1 MCAMLLFRR
10 FLVLVLGIV
19 ALGGAIACE
28 SSGHGVVYVSQTGEG
43 SEIYVVDPDSGDAAA
58 IAGGPTSHLLYKDG
72 SGPKWSPDGQ
82 KIAFVSE
89 DLGNLNI
96 YVADRANFDER
107 DVAAIEAIT
116 SSDGNEDS
124 PTWSPDG
131 DSVAYTTDVDGH
143 SDVYVS
149 APVASTNGP
158 GGSPVRIT
166 TAETEEFLGD
176 WSPDGQWLVF
186 SRRGDEATQGL
197 WLRNPAGVNLFQLTS
212 DNDLSPVWSPDGDAI
227 AFVRNIEG
235 NRDIYLLHPQDG
247 DDWRGPVRAERIAAS
262 PEADH
267 SPDWAPD
274 GDTLVYVSER
284 DGNAEIYLLETDKDG
299 PPLRLTTNEAQDT
312 QPVWSPDGNRIAFVS
327 DVHGEGEVFIMD
339 ADGSNQKR
347 LTHNDV
353 RDHSPDW

>member
-1 MCAMLLFRR
+1 MMLFFWRM
-10 FLVLVLGIV
+10 LVLVLWVV

-28 SSGHGVVYVSQTGEG
+28 TTGHGVVYVSESDGD
-43 SEIYVVDPDSGDAAA
+43 SEIYMVDPDSGEAALVA
-58 IAGGPTSHLLYKDG
+58 SMPSSTE
-72 SGPKWSPDGQ
+72 SGPRWSPDGRN
-82 KIAFVSE
+82 IAFVSD

-96 YVADRANFDER
+96 NVVDRENSDGR
-107 DVAAIEAIT
+107 DAVGIAVIT
-116 SSDGNEDS
+116 SSEGNEES
-124 PTWSPDG
+124 PRWNPEG

-149 APVASTNGP
+149 AVEGS
-158 GGSPVRIT
+158 SPVRIT

-186 SRRGDEATQGL
+186 SRRGDEETQGL

-227 AFVRNIEG
+227 AFVRNTEG
-235 NRDIYLLHPQDG
+235 NRDIYLLVPEDD
-247 DDWRGPVRAERIAAS
+247 DDWRGPVRAQRIVAS

-274 GDTLVYVSER
+274 GDSLVYVTER
-284 DGNAEIYLLETDKDG
+284 DGNAEIYLLKTDEDG
-299 PPLRLTTNEAQDT
+299 PPLRLTTNEAQDY
-312 QPVWSPDGNRIAFVS
+312 QPVWSPDGKRIAFVS
-327 DVHGEGEVFIMD
+327 DVHGEEEIFVME
-339 ADGSNQKR
+339 ADGSNQQR
-347 LTHNDV
+347 LTHNDA